1 MKKDK
6 HNKQFDRQFGQY
18 VKKKRIKLG
27 WTQADLASKLGN
39 DYQNISRMERGE
51 ITPTIFWCYKL
62 ASAFDIDLSELIK
75 EIGFKLKK

>member
-27 WTQADLASKLGN
+27 LTQADLASKLGN

-62 ASAFDIDLSELIK
+62 ANAFDIDLSELIK
-75 EIGFKLKK
+75 EIGFKLKR